1 MNNRIRPTFFSYPR
15 GLSLGFLAVMTM
27 GPTVRA
33 QDSNASSTL
42 ALELVVT
49 GQTLPA
55 RAALYGHNMTAGD
68 WHGNTSNYRAPILW
82 DPATK
87 QPDPAWSPLT
97 HAWPLRAL
105 RYHSGNAYPWR
116 DAVGP
121 VAERQVI
128 RDDYR
133 RSLRTDAGLQE
144 FLQWR
149 ESLATV
155 GTQAPDVILIASPFR
170 PVQELADLV
179 AYCNATSDPMAEL
192 RSVHGHPAPYNVRY
206 WELGN
211 ETDWI
216 NRDDL
221 DLGRAETE
229 REKKN
234 KLLVSDYVALCRE
247 RVLAMRAVD
256 PSIMFIAHAQTA
268 PWPSSNPHWREW
280 HREVIRGLGD
290 LIDAIAIHPYYDGH
304 KIPYVL
310 ASIDALIADIREL
323 QPPGRNITVAITE
336 HSRWVNYKNE
346 AERPQSWGMQG
357 AISAGDFLLRVMNR
371 PEVSSANYWC
381 YLHRG
386 PWRVLNANWE
396 EDGSQK
402 FGTGPFYLFQLL
414 NEAVLPRFELLTT
427 VPLPSNGSS
436 GYSYQVTAAH
446 FSNPDNGTHSIV
458 AVNRSADTPAILTI
472 RNLPLPTDRM
482 ICTVVT
488 ADSLQAT
495 NVPATPDA
503 VHLET
508 RVIEIHGDD
517 QPLFELP
524 PRSIASWRWSNPAT
538 TAVATVS
545 FPEPPEP
552 TSK

>member
-1 MNNRIRPTFFSYPR
+1 MMM
-15 GLSLGFLAVMTM
+15 GLTAQADELS
-27 GPTVRA
+27 GPVPL
-33 QDSNASSTL
+33 Q
-42 ALELVVT
+42 LELVVT

-55 RAALYGHNMTAGD
+55 RTALYGHNMTAGD
-68 WHGNTSNYRAPILW
+68 WHGNTSNHRAPILW
-82 DPATK
+82 DPATQ
-87 QPDPAWSPLT
+87 QPDPAWTPLT
-97 HAWPLRAL
+97 HAWPLRVV

-121 VAERQVI
+121 VAERQTI

-149 ESLATV
+149 EGLATAA
-155 GTQAPDVILIASPFR
+155 TPAPGVMLIASPFR

-179 AYCNATSDPMAEL
+179 AYCNATTGPLAEL
-192 RSVHGHPAPYNVRY
+192 RAAHGHPAPYNVRY

-247 RVLAMRAVD
+247 RALAMRAVD
-256 PSIMFIAHAQTA
+256 PSIMLIAHAQTA
-268 PWPSSNPHWREW
+268 PWPLGNPHWREW
-280 HREVIRGLGD
+280 HRGVIRGLGD
-290 LIDAIAIHPYYDGH
+290 LIDAIAIHPYYDGY
-304 KIPYVL
+304 KVPYVL

-323 QPPGRNITVAITE
+323 QPPGRHITVAVTE
-336 HSRWVNYKNE
+336 HSRWVNYNNVE
-346 AERPQSWGMQG
+346 GRPQSWGLQG
-357 AISAGDFLLRVMNR
+357 AISAGDFLLRAMSR

-386 PWRVLNANWE
+386 PWRVLNANWDA
-396 EDGSQK
+396 DGSQK

-414 NEAVLPRFELLTT
+414 NDAFLPRFELLTPGT
-427 VPLPSNGSS
+427 PSSTGSS
-436 GYSYQVTAAH
+436 GYPYQVTAGH
-446 FSNPDNGTHSIV
+446 FSNPDNGTHALV
-458 AVNRSADTPAILTI
+458 AVNRSADTSATLVV
-472 RNLPLPTDRM
+472 RNLPLPTGRM
-482 ICTVVT
+482 VFTVVT

-508 RVIEIHGDD
+508 RVIEIRGAE
-517 QPLFELP
+517 QPRFELP
-524 PRSIASWRWSNPAT
+524 PRSIASWRWSGSA
-538 TAVATVS
+538 ARSVSTVS
-545 FPEPPEP
+545 SPEVPEP